1 MGSLHPWHLLMATP
15 PFNEVS
21 IKKLP
26 LGHSRADFG
35 CCILAAHPCWRRNRS
50 RAARLRKKRR
60 KRRTRTSPRTMTL
73 PTPMTCVMRT
83 TTRLWTGE
91 ECLEAGGQPWLNG
104 GQRGPTV
111 PQLWSTGPNGS
122 QRWPTGPNHGHQGPM
137 VAKSGQPC
145 HKCGQRGPTVP
156 QQWPT
161 GPNGGQERPT
171 VPQPWSTGPSGGQ
184 GHPMVANHLN
194 RLAHPVSLFSP
205 SDSELQRRQSQPKSR
220 KKPVKEEQSP
230 SEPSLI
236 DSSPAEERGGR
247 VR

>member
-1 MGSLHPWHLLMATP
+1 
-15 PFNEVS
+15 
-21 IKKLP
+21 
-26 LGHSRADFG
+26 
-35 CCILAAHPCWRRNRS
+35 
-50 RAARLRKKRR
+50 
-60 KRRTRTSPRTMTL
+60 MTL

-111 PQLWSTGPNGS
+111 PQPWSTGPNGS
-122 QRWPTGPNHGHQGPM
+122 QRWPTGPNHGQQGPM

-145 HKCGQRGPTVP
+145 PKCGQRDPTVP

-161 GPNGGQERPT
+161 GPNGGQWGPTMPQPWSMGPNGGQQQPT
-171 VPQPWSTGPSGGQ
+171 VPQRWPMGPNRAPTGPSGGQ
-184 GHPMVANHLN
+184 EQPTMPQWWPTGPNHAPTTVNRAQWWPTLPNEAQPHSTVANHVN
-194 RLAHPVSLFSP
+194 HLAHPVFLFSP
-205 SDSELQRRQSQPKSR
+205 SNSELQRCQSQPKSR

-230 SEPSLI
+230 SEPSPI
-236 DSSPAEERGGR
+236 DSSSAEERGGR